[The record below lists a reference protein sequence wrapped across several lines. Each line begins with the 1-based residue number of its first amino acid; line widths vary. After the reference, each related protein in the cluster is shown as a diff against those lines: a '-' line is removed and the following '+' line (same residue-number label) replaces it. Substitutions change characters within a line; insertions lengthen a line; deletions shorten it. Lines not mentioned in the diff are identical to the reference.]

1 MLHKKKTKKAETDT
15 QDRCVMKISKQIF
28 GSKVITEDI
37 AKTQIAKNNNDEIL
51 IEDRIEVIGGK
62 EEENN
67 PYRHVE
73 KWKELMIKKYE
84 KQRVQRAE
92 KVARSIIRPHV
103 DKIHNTLKNRLRER
117 NFRKIQRKAQEDNDK
132 DTHKREKNYWQGV
145 KSWEKSAISFK
156 TIKLLESNW
165 FH

>member
-1 MLHKKKTKKAETDT
+1 MVRGDGASQKKTKKAETDT

-28 GSKVITEDI
+28 GSKEIAEDI
-37 AKTQIAKNNNDEIL
+37 AKIQIAKNNNDEIL

-84 KQRVQRAE
+84 KQRIYRAE
-92 KVARSIIRPHV
+92 KSILQEF
-103 DKIHNTLKNRLRER
+103 DK
-117 NFRKIQRKAQEDNDK
+117 RKHTNK
-132 DTHKREKNYWQGV
+132 H
-145 KSWEKSAISFK
+145 F
-156 TIKLLESNW
+156 
-165 FH
+165 